1 MNGAG
6 VRPAGVAITA
16 LPASLLRSG
25 LIAGAVKEQRA
36 ALASGPV
43 KRSDRPIAMTDRL
56 RAITL
61 DVLTITD
68 ADGRH
73 RQEVIRQGLPA
84 LRPDVIALQEV
95 TRGGGFD
102 QAAYLLGP
110 DFTIVDLPGRSPAG
124 TGETLA
130 SRWPLGA
137 VTTLD
142 IPLTASPQDP
152 MRATAVAAEVLLPA
166 PIGPLLAV
174 HHRGTYHL
182 DREHIRE
189 QQAVATARFIED
201 LVADRPDLPVI
212 LLGDLNAD
220 SAAASIRF
228 LTGRQSLHG
237 ISVRYEDAW
246 PAIHPGET
254 GHTFTP
260 SNPLVRAGQ
269 MPLERGRRIDYIM
282 IRSGP
287 LGPPLDVVDCRLI
300 FTEPVD
306 GRWASDHYGVAAD
319 FRLPHHAPG
328 SWT

>member
-1 MNGAG
+1 M
-6 VRPAGVAITA
+6 I
-16 LPASLLRSG
+16 
-25 LIAGAVKEQRA
+25 
-36 ALASGPV
+36 
-43 KRSDRPIAMTDRL
+43 DRV

-61 DVLTITD
+61 NVLTLTD
-68 ADGRH
+68 ADGRR

-95 TRGGGFD
+95 TRGGDFD

-110 DFTIVDLPGRSPAG
+110 DFAIVDLPGRSPTG
-124 TGETLA
+124 TGEALA
-130 SRWPLGA
+130 TRWPLGA

-142 IPLTASPQDP
+142 LPLTALDLPLTASPQDP
-152 MRATAVAAEVLLPA
+152 MRATAVAAEVLFPA

-189 QQAVATARFIED
+189 QQAVATARFIEA
-201 LVADRPDLPVI
+201 LVADRPDMPVI

-228 LTGRQSLHG
+228 LTGRQSLDG

-246 PAIHPGET
+246 PAIHPGEA

-269 MPLERGRRIDYIM
+269 MPLERGRRIDYVM
-282 IRSGP
+282 IRSGS
-287 LGPPLDVVDCRLI
+287 LGPPLDIADCRLI
-300 FTEPVD
+300 FTEPAD
-306 GRWASDHYGVAAD
+306 GCWASDHYGVSAD
-319 FRLPHHAPG
+319 FRLPHHPPG
-328 SWT
+328 AWA